1 MSRLPSIF
9 TALSQFAALFLLL
22 SSTTVDGQNME
33 HATSEQAT
41 SEQADRAIL
50 ESVFSSMGDY
60 QANSTSE
67 LMIRIGDFFKGS
79 PYAEH
84 TLEQEPENLVV
95 NLREFDCTTF
105 AESCLAIS
113 RTLQSGKLSFEQFT
127 SELRGI
133 RYRIG
138 KVDGYASRI
147 HYFSD
152 WIHFSNQKLLVRDV
166 SREIGGTPLSKKI
179 NFMSTHPASY
189 MQLASNPSLI
199 EIIAAQEEEISAR
212 EQYYIS
218 LDSLPDLES
227 GLRDG
232 DIVGITTS
240 IEGLDILHVGILVRK
255 SNGIHLLHASSRHG
269 KVILSEE
276 TLEVYLAENKSA
288 TGIMV
293 ARPL

>member
-1 MSRLPSIF
+1 MRRFPSIF
-9 TALSQFAALFLLL
+9 AVLSLLVCSTA
-22 SSTTVDGQNME
+22 TNGQNM
-33 HATSEQAT
+33 
-41 SEQADRAIL
+41 EQADRAIL
-50 ESVFSSMGDY
+50 ESVFSSMGDF
-60 QANSTSE
+60 QASSTSE
-67 LMIRIGDFFKGS
+67 LMIRIGAFFKGS
-79 PYAEH
+79 PYAER
-84 TLEQEPENLVV
+84 TLEEEPENLVV

-127 SELRGI
+127 SELRGL
-133 RYRIG
+133 RYRKG
-138 KVDGYASRI
+138 NVNGYASRI

-152 WIHFSNQKLLVRDV
+152 WIHISHQKLLVRDV
-166 SREIGGTPLSKKI
+166 SKGIGGTPLSKEI
-179 NFMSTHPASY
+179 NFMSTHPSSY
-189 MQLASNPSLI
+189 QQLASDPTII
-199 EIIAAQEEEISAR
+199 EILAAQEEELSAR
-212 EQYYIS
+212 EQYFVSIG
-218 LDSLPDLES
+218 SLPDLES

-240 IEGLDILHVGILVRK
+240 IKGLDISHVGILVRK

-276 TLEVYLAENKSA
+276 TLEDYLVKNKSA